1 MTRSDYE
8 SWESVLELLRSS
20 EADPQVQ
27 SMLPELQPEFVS
39 PQVLSIKSPAT
50 LADDARDRLQGVLA
64 EMASQVWGREIT
76 VQVLPTLPGAD
87 TEGQLRLPFARRA
100 ATEPHEQLRLNPNY
114 IFDNFVVAP
123 SNRLAHAAAVAIC
136 DAPGKAYNP
145 LFLHGTVGLGKS
157 HLLQAIC
164 HRLLQ
169 KNPEANIL
177 YLSCESFVNQF
188 IASVERGELEDFRYR
203 YRHLDV
209 LVIDDIHYLADKE
222 RTQEEF
228 FHTFNT
234 LYQAQ
239 RQVILSSDS
248 APQEIPHLEERLISR
263 FKWGLVARIDRPSF
277 ETRVAIVTK
286 KARIRGVE
294 LPDEVTQYIARTI
307 DTNVRELEGAVTRVA
322 AQAMLTG
329 AAITLD
335 MARDVLADAVSQAP
349 QEVTV
354 NQIMDVV
361 TRHFSIRIADLQGK
375 KRTQSVA
382 LPRQICMHL
391 ARVLTR
397 HSLEEIG
404 GYFGGRDHTT
414 VLHADRKIADELKT
428 NAELRATID
437 ALTSAIRNDPP
448 RAHGDL

>member
-1 MTRSDYE
+1 MTRTDHQ
-8 SWESVLELLRSS
+8 SWESVLELLRGT
-20 EADPQVQ
+20 EADPQVR
-27 SMLPELQPEFVS
+27 SLLPDLQPEFVS
-39 PQVLSIKSPAT
+39 PEVLSIKSPAGLT
-50 LADDARDRLQGVLA
+50 DDARGRLAGVLA
-64 EMASQVWGREIT
+64 EAASQIWGREIT
-76 VQVLPTLPGAD
+76 VQVLPALPQPSAS
-87 TEGQLRLPFARRA
+87 GQMGLPFARRA

-123 SNRLAHAAAVAIC
+123 SNRLAHAACVAIC
-136 DAPGKAYNP
+136 EAPGKAYNP

-169 KNPEANIL
+169 KNPEAKIL

-203 YRHLDV
+203 YRHLDM
-209 LVIDDIHYLADKE
+209 LVVDDIHFLADKE

-234 LYQAQ
+234 LYQSQ

-294 LPDEVTQYIARTI
+294 LPEDVTRYIARAI

-329 AAITLD
+329 VAITLE
-335 MARDVLADAVSQAP
+335 MAREVLADAVTHSP
-349 QEVTV
+349 REITVT
-354 NQIMDVV
+354 QIMDAV
-361 TRHFSIRIADLQGK
+361 TRHFSIRMADLQGK
-375 KRTQSVA
+375 KRNQSVA

-414 VLHADRKIADELKT
+414 VLHADRKIIDKLKT
-428 NAELRATID
+428 HSELRATVD
-437 ALTSAIRNDPP
+437 ALVTAIRSDE
-448 RAHGDL
+448 RRDHGDL